1 MLKAE
6 KIKLK
11 FKMDA
16 IRKGLKKN
24 PKKVKALEDIFKRK
38 TKELD
43 KDLRDNGLED
53 VADLVNELMDRYV
66 DLEKLKKE
74 YL

>member
-11 FKMDA
+11 IKMDA
-16 IRKGLKKN
+16 IRRALKKDPN
-24 PKKVKALEDIFKRK
+24 KVKALEDIFKRK

-53 VADLVNELMDRYV
+53 VADIVNELMDEYV

-74 YL
+74 YF

>member
-6 KIKLK
+6 KIKLRI
-11 FKMDA
+11 KMDA
-16 IRKGLKKN
+16 IRRALKKDPN
-24 PKKVKALEDIFKRK
+24 KVKALEDIFKRK

-53 VADLVNELMDRYV
+53 VADIVNELMDEYV

-74 YL
+74 YF